1 MTDLEKLAVKIR
13 LAAMECFKKRGFGHV
28 GGSLSIVDTLA
39 ALYGKLMKYDP
50 QDPRWEGRD
59 YLVMS
64 KGHCGPGLYAAL
76 AVEGFFPRKWLL
88 TLNEPGTRLPSHC
101 DKNLTPGIDMSTGS
115 LGQGASTSAGMALA
129 AKLNGQ
135 DNKVFCILGDGECDE
150 GQVWEM
156 LLFAAARKLNNYVVF
171 VDYNHKQ
178 LDGSTD
184 DVLPLGDLR
193 AKFEAFGWYAVDVN
207 GNDPD
212 AVAEAVETGFSC
224 NGDRPIA
231 VILQTKKGC
240 GVDCIEEME
249 FNHHITLTEEEGNRA
264 IAQLERRLIND

>member
-1 MTDLEKLAVKIR
+1 MTELEKLAVQIR
-13 LAAMECFKKRGFGHV
+13 IAEMKCFKQRGFGHV

-50 QDPRWEGRD
+50 KNPEWDGRD
-59 YLVMS
+59 YVVMS
-64 KGHCGPGLYAAL
+64 KGHCGPALYATL
-76 AVEGFFPRKWLL
+76 AVKGYFPEEWLL

-101 DKNLTPGIDMSTGS
+101 DMNLTPGIDMSTGS
-115 LGQGASTSAGMALA
+115 LGQGASTSAGMAFAL
-129 AKLNGQ
+129 KMDNK

-156 LLFAAARKLNNYVVF
+156 ALFAAAKKLNNYVVF
-171 VDYNHKQ
+171 VDYNRKQ

-193 AKFEAFGWYAVDVN
+193 KKFEEFGWYAVDVN
-207 GNDPD
+207 GNNPD
-212 AVAEAVETGFSC
+212 EVAAAVETGFEN

-231 VILQTKKGC
+231 VILNTKKGY
-240 GVDCIEEME
+240 GVDFIEAME
-249 FNHHITLTEEEGNRA
+249 FNHHITLTAEQADEA
-264 IAQLERRLIND
+264 IAKLEGRL